1 MSKLVLA
8 LLVSVLIA
16 IAAPSPA
23 SAQDG
28 AAPRVAGMPA
38 PAAQPAAVE
47 GPAPASATP
56 NAQPLGPGQAPGG
69 FGPNGLL
76 IMMAGVLGLM
86 IFMSVMGGRKEKRRR
101 QELMSSL
108 QKGSRVQMSGGVIG
122 VVTELGDDEVVVRS
136 EDGRIRFAK
145 SAVAVVLRDAR
156 EKSASGEVEAK
167 GETRAGASV

>member
-8 LLVSVLIA
+8 ALLTLFVGIATPSVVW
-16 IAAPSPA
+16 
-23 SAQDG
+23 AQDG

-47 GPAPASATP
+47 APAPASVTPGTQPATP
-56 NAQPLGPGQAPGG
+56 VSAPGG

-101 QELMSSL
+101 QELVGSL
-108 QKGSRVQMSGGVIG
+108 QKGSRVQMSGGII
-122 VVTELGDDEVVVRS
+122 VTELGDDEVVVRS

-145 SAVAVVLRDAR
+145 SAVAAVLRDSRDKPA
-156 EKSASGEVEAK
+156 AGEVEVK
-167 GETRAGASV
+167 GEKSHAGASA